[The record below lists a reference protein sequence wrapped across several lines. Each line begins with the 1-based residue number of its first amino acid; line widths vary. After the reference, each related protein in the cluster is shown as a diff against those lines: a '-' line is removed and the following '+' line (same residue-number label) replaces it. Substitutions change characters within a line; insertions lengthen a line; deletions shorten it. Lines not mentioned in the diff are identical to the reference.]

1 MTKQYTKKNFDTLVS
16 VVEDSC
22 EMLLEMENDM
32 IMDEV
37 SSSQHL
43 IETTNTKE
51 LRQVSC
57 MLMHKADI
65 LEAMDI
71 CKKHKNEPIVNKIRA
86 DLNNEEVFKFTNAS
100 KPLSIHNDEKV
111 VSKIYDIHNK
121 PGKKTN

>member
-1 MTKQYTKKNFDTLVS
+1 MTKQYTRKNFDTLIS

-86 DLNNEEVFKFTNAS
+86 DLKEEAS
-100 KPLSIHNDEKV
+100 LTERHPDLSNHNDEKV
-111 VSKIYDIHNK
+111 ISKIYDLCNK